1 MVVKNEFVAI
11 HHILVLVS
19 SFRPRS
25 LLILWLICTGTHIA
39 IRVGASISSSASPTG
54 T

>member
-1 MVVKNEFVAI
+1 MVVEHEFVAV
-11 HHILVLVS
+11 HHILVLVP

-25 LLILWLICTGTHIA
+25 PIIQRLICTGTHIA
-39 IRVGASISSSASPTG
+39 IRVGAYVPTSASPTG